1 MAIREIRYN
10 VTPSGVT
17 PASHLWGG
25 VQNEDNATNVVY
37 VFDSAYLSTL
47 GTLDNLRFR
56 IDFNSA
62 SAGYEPSENLSINN
76 SAIERAI
83 PKRMTQNGGQIT
95 VTLVI
100 ARIVPDTPDATEV
113 ILQEPSTIFFT
124 SASVNDG
131 RFNKNMSAYEEYVRG
146 LITKVA
152 DEVSKAE
159 SASESARGSAITAGN
174 QVTLAGEQVTLA
186 KNEADRAGTA
196 AQSATTSAFDARGYK
211 VEANES
217 ATKAKEAQQKAE
229 EQVKIIEEKLASG
242 EFKGDD
248 YILTK
253 EDKNEIADIVQKM
266 FVDVSEVGR

>member
-37 VFDSAYLSTL
+37 VFDSAYLETL
-47 GTLDNLRFR
+47 GALDNLRFR

-62 SAGYEPSENLSINN
+62 SAGYEPSENLTLNN
-76 SAIERAI
+76 SRIERAI
-83 PKRMTQNGGQIT
+83 PQRMTQYGGQIT

-100 ARIVPDTPDATEV
+100 SRIVPDTPDATEV

-131 RFNKNMSAYEEYVRG
+131 RFNKNMSAYEEYVGG
-146 LITKVA
+146 LITQVA

-159 SASESARGSAITAGN
+159 SASESARASAITAGN

-186 KNEADRAGTA
+186 KNEADRAENASVRAENAMDEALTYS
-196 AQSATTSAFDARGYK
+196 AQASK
-211 VEANES
+211 S
-217 ATKAKEAQQKAE
+217 ATKASSEADRAE
-229 EQVKIIEEKLASG
+229 AEVKKLEEKIANG
-242 EFKGDD
+242 EFGYK
-248 YILTK
+248 LT
-253 EDKNEIADIVQKM
+253 ENDKNEIAEIVKTEM
-266 FVDVSEVGR
+266 FVDVSEVGQ